1 MFQNKLF
8 EKKLAEAAS
17 HYAPKKQAEKLP
29 ASELDQYSLKIKVT
43 VIGICIAVEC
53 VAYAILIWY
62 YDGTMSNNCKTHYG
76 ASTCSYAIDKVRELS
91 CLVDRYGEKRR
102 RKR

>member
-1 MFQNKLF
+1 MFQ
-8 EKKLAEAAS
+8 KKLAEVAA
-17 HYAPKKQAEKLP
+17 HYAPKKEAEKLP
-29 ASELDQYSLKIKVT
+29 ASELDQYSLKVKVT
-43 VIGICIAVEC
+43 VIGICIFVEC